1 VALLL
6 RDVFRAEARGGN
18 RVLVTTRNEMVARQK
33 KVVHIHRE
41 TTCSLRMGG
50 ARE

>member
-1 VALLL
+1 MALLL

-18 RVLVTTRNEMVARQK
+18 RVLVTTMNEMVARQK